1 VDHRHSFDLNV
12 SLHMFFFTVFKKM
25 KIRLRQLKNKNGTVS
40 LRLDTFMGYYTDAFG
55 KRKAKR
61 IRETLPF
68 HIPTEDSIN
77 YEEEKIHL
85 LKKANQIRSEKES
98 QLLEDGNYPFSSTQ
112 TKKAFFV
119 PYLEA
124 LVAVKISNKKNN
136 ESVWIGMQRWYKH
149 FASPIIQFKSINEKH
164 CASFYHFLQNEAKKS
179 NGTFLANS
187 TIRLYYQKFYAI
199 VQQAY
204 LDGMVKDLPNQP
216 ASFKTENIK
225 YKTVLK
231 QYEVVAL
238 RSASFVN
245 KDVKNAFLMSVE
257 MGIKLGQLRT
267 LKWRDI
273 QHEREEWYIK
283 MPEKTNTK
291 AFFYPIP
298 ENIKQLLG
306 NPLQDET
313 TVFPLLRSSSEANVQ
328 LLKWGIKAGIARH
341 ITFESAR
348 NTFAY
353 NKVINNTSV
362 EKIQLYL
369 GHQNLRTT
377 EKFIQQLQIE
387 LPKGLVSKLQ
397 TPTKEQRFVRQV
409 KNVLSPQIKAQ
420 LTAYSYQF

>member
-1 VDHRHSFDLNV
+1 
-12 SLHMFFFTVFKKM
+12 M

-40 LRLDTFMGYYTDAFG
+40 LRLDTFMGYYTDAYG

-68 HIPTEDSIN
+68 HIPAEDSLN
-77 YEEEKIHL
+77 YEEEKIQL
-85 LKKANQIRSEKES
+85 LKKANQIRLEKES
-98 QLLEDGNYPFSSTQ
+98 QLLKNGDYPFSTAQ

-119 PYLEA
+119 PYLEG
-124 LVAVKISNKKNN
+124 LVAFKISNKKNN
-136 ESVWIGMQRWYKH
+136 EAVWMGMQRWYKL

-164 CASFYHFLQNEAKKS
+164 CALFYYFLQNEAKKS
-179 NGTFLANS
+179 NGTSLAKS

-204 LDGMVKDLPNQP
+204 LDGMIKDLPNQP
-216 ASFKTENIK
+216 TSFKTENIK

-245 KDVKNAFLMSVE
+245 KDVKNAFLMSIE
-257 MGIKLGQLRT
+257 MGIKLGQLRSM
-267 LKWRDI
+267 KWQDI

-283 MPEKTNTK
+283 MPEKTNSK
-291 AFFYPIP
+291 GFFYPIP

-306 NPLQDET
+306 DPKPDET
-313 TVFPLLRSSSEANVQ
+313 MVFPLLRSASEANVQ
-328 LLKWGIKAGIARH
+328 LLKWAIKAGIARH

-353 NKVINNTSV
+353 NKVVNNTPV
-362 EKIQLYL
+362 GKIQLCL

-387 LPKGLVSKLQ
+387 LPKGLVAKLQ

-409 KNVLSPQIKAQ
+409 KNPLSSKIKAQ